1 MGQYI
6 LRRILISIPV
16 LFGITIII
24 FSLLQLA
31 PGDPVTGMIDPTVGD
46 FSPERIAAERE
57 SLGLNDPLPVQ
68 YFSWLGRVLKG
79 DLGYSIILKKPIS
92 SMISLRLWPTL
103 KLTGLALLLS
113 SFFGIV
119 IGIFSAVKQYSLL
132 DYLSTFLSFLSV
144 SLPGFFIALGMIFLF
159 ALKLDWL
166 PTSGMST
173 LGGEGGF
180 FDSIQYMIMPVA
192 VLTISGAAPLVRYAR
207 SSMLECLK
215 SDYMVLARAK
225 GAKKWRAIYLHA
237 FPNALIPL
245 LTVIGLRIPALF
257 AGAIII
263 EQIFHWQGLG
273 TLNIWA
279 VMNQDYPVLMA
290 LNLVSALMV
299 LGANLI
305 TDIAYALVDPRI
317 KLS

>member
-1 MGQYI
+1 
-6 LRRILISIPV
+6 
-16 LFGITIII
+16 
-24 FSLLQLA
+24 
-31 PGDPVTGMIDPTVGD
+31 
-46 FSPERIAAERE
+46 
-57 SLGLNDPLPVQ
+57 
-68 YFSWLGRVLKG
+68 
-79 DLGYSIILKKPIS
+79 
-92 SMISLRLWPTL
+92 
-103 KLTGLALLLS
+103 
-113 SFFGIV
+113 
-119 IGIFSAVKQYSLL
+119 
-132 DYLSTFLSFLSV
+132 
-144 SLPGFFIALGMIFLF
+144 
-159 ALKLDWL
+159 
-166 PTSGMST
+166 MST
-173 LGGEGGF
+173 LGGEKGF
-180 FDSIQYMIMPVA
+180 IDSIKYMVMPVA

-225 GAKKWRAIYLHA
+225 GAKKWRAIYVHA

-279 VMNQDYPVLMA
+279 VMNQDYSVLMA
-290 LNLVSALMV
+290 LNLVAALMV
-299 LGANLI
+299 LGANLL

>member
-68 YFSWLGRVLKG
+68 YFTWLGRVLKG
-79 DLGYSIILKKPIS
+79 NLGYSIIVKKPIA

-103 KLTGLALLLS
+103 KITGLALLLS
-113 SFFGIV
+113 SFFGIS

-173 LGGEGGF
+173 LGAAGGF
-180 FDSIQYMIMPVA
+180 FDSIKYMIMPVT
-192 VLTISGAAPLVRYAR
+192 VLTISGAAPLVRFSR

-225 GAKKWRAIYLHA
+225 GAKKWRAIYVHA
-237 FPNALIPL
+237 FPNALIPI

-257 AGAIII
+257 SGAIII

-299 LGANLI
+299 LGANLL

>member
-6 LRRILISIPV
+6 VRRVLISVPV

-24 FSLLQLA
+24 FLLLNLA
-31 PGDPVTGMIDPTVGD
+31 PGDPVTGMIDPTIGD
-46 FSPERIAAERE
+46 FSPERIQAERE
-57 SLGLNDPLPVQ
+57 RMGLNDPLPVQ
-68 YFSWLGRVLKG
+68 YVTWLGRTISG
-79 DLGYSIILKKPIS
+79 DLGYSIILKKPVA
-92 SMISLRLWPTL
+92 SMITVRLWPTL
-103 KLTGLALLLS
+103 KITFLALILS
-113 SFFGIV
+113 SL
-119 IGIFSAVKQYSLL
+119 IGIGVGVFSAVKQYSLV
-132 DYLSTFLSFLSV
+132 DYLSTFASFLSV

-166 PTSGMST
+166 PTSGMRT
-173 LGGEGGF
+173 LGSAGGF
-180 FDSIQYMIMPVA
+180 FDSLKYMVMPVA
-192 VLTISGAAPLVRYAR
+192 VLTIGGAAPLVRYAR

-225 GAKKWRAIYLHA
+225 GAKKWRAILVHA

-245 LTVIGLRIPALF
+245 LTVIGLRVPSLF

-279 VMNQDYPVLMA
+279 VLNQDYPVLMA
-290 LNLVSALMV
+290 LNLISALLV
-299 LGANLI
+299 LGANLL

-317 KLS
+317 KLG

>member
-1 MGQYI
+1 
-6 LRRILISIPV
+6 
-16 LFGITIII
+16 
-24 FSLLQLA
+24 
-31 PGDPVTGMIDPTVGD
+31 MIDPTVGD
-46 FSPERIAAERE
+46 FSPERIEAERE
-57 SLGLNDPLPVQ
+57 SLGLNDPLPIQ
-68 YFSWLGRVLKG
+68 YFNWLGRIIRG
-79 DLGYSIILKKPIS
+79 DLGYSIILKKPIA
-92 SMISLRLWPTL
+92 SMISVRLWPTL
-103 KLTGLALLLS
+103 KITLLALILS
-113 SFFGIV
+113 AVFGISLGV
-119 IGIFSAVKQYSLL
+119 LSAVKQYSLV

-144 SLPGFFIALGMIFLF
+144 SLPGFFIALGMVFLF

-173 LGGEGGF
+173 LGGEKGF
-180 FDSIQYMIMPVA
+180 IDSIKYMVMPVA

-225 GAKKWRAIYLHA
+225 GAKKWRAIYVHA

-279 VMNQDYPVLMA
+279 VMNQDYSVLMA
-290 LNLVSALMV
+290 LNLVAALMV
-299 LGANLI
+299 LGANLL

>member
-1 MGQYI
+1 MGRYI
-6 LRRILISIPV
+6 LRRILISLPV
-16 LFGITIII
+16 LFGITVII
-24 FSLLQLA
+24 FLLLHLA

-46 FSPERIAAERE
+46 FSPERVDAERDR
-57 SLGLNDPLPVQ
+57 LGLNEPLPVQ
-68 YFSWLGRVLKG
+68 YFTWLGRIVRG
-79 DLGYSIILKKPIS
+79 DLGYSIILKRPIA
-92 SMISLRLWPTL
+92 SMIAVRFWPTVRI
-103 KLTGLALLLS
+103 TFLALLLS
-113 SFFGIV
+113 SFFGIT
-119 IGIFSAVKQYSLL
+119 IGVFSAVKQYSLL
-132 DYLSTFLSFLSV
+132 DYLSTFLSFVSV

-159 ALKLDWL
+159 ALRLDWL

-173 LGGEGGF
+173 LGGAGGF
-180 FDSIQYMIMPVA
+180 FDSLKYMVMPVA

-215 SDYMVLARAK
+215 SDYMILARAK
-225 GAKKWRAIYLHA
+225 GAKKWRAIFMHA

-245 LTVIGLRIPALF
+245 LTVIGLRVPSLF

-263 EQIFHWQGLG
+263 EQIFHWRGLG

-299 LGANLI
+299 LGANLL